1 MVPSV
6 REEDEMDRFERFT
19 LSIFSI
25 TRYWNKIA
33 TEEMR
38 PYGMRG
44 SYALYLVALLNA
56 GEEPTAARLAE
67 MVQRDKAD
75 VSRAIDMLQKKGIVE
90 PYGMN
95 RYRAPIRLTEEGRAL
110 AGHVEQKAARALGL
124 AGQGLTEEMRQN
136 MYQALDI
143 ISENMK
149 DSCEGEMLSEGD
161 GSASS

>member
-1 MVPSV
+1 
-6 REEDEMDRFERFT
+6 MDRFERFT

-44 SYALYLVALLNA
+44 SYALYLVALVDA
-56 GEEPTAARLAE
+56 DEEPTAARLAE

-75 VSRAIDMLQKKGIVE
+75 VSRALDVLQKKGIVE
-90 PYGMN
+90 PYGKS
-95 RYRAPIRLTEEGRAL
+95 RYRAPIRLTDEGRAL
-110 AGHVEQKAARALGL
+110 ARQVKQKAARALEI
-124 AGQGLTEEMRQN
+124 AGAGLTEEMRQD

-143 ISENMK
+143 ISENMEK
-149 DSCEGEMLSEGD
+149 ICEGKMALQDEA
-161 GSASS
+161 SAEAPDA